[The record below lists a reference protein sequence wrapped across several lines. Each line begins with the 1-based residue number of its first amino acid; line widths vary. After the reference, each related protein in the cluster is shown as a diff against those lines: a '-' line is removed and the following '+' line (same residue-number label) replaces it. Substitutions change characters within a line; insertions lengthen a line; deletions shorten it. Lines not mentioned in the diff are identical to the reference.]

1 MGLSEPHGE
10 AIRLDALGLSYGA
23 RAALRGVSLE
33 VPPGDRL
40 AVIGRSGAGKTT
52 LLRLVAG
59 LLAPSAG
66 RVLVGEREVSA
77 PGRVLVPPEARGV
90 GLVFQELAL
99 WPHLDVEATLRWVAR
114 GTRHERR
121 QAARRWAARVG
132 LGQRTSAL
140 PSALSGGER
149 QRLALARALAAA
161 PRTLLLDEPFAHLDP
176 PLRAELGAEL
186 LALAAEEG
194 VTLVLVTHQRAEV
207 LELVERVAVLE
218 AGALIEHAP
227 LDQTLATP
235 RRAETARLLGLG
247 NVVPGEPA
255 APGRLRTALGELA
268 LASEAEARAALVR
281 PEQLELAASEEEGPR
296 AVVRRAAVGRPD
308 ALAKRFDVIVAVGE
322 LELRVAQDGPAPV
335 GQEVAVRVRG
345 GPFAGLG

>member
-1 MGLSEPHGE
+1 MGLSEPRGE
-10 AIRLDALGLSYGA
+10 AIRLEALGLSYGA
-23 RAALRGVSLE
+23 RAALTDVSLE
-33 VPPGDRL
+33 AAPGDRL

-59 LLAPSAG
+59 LAAPSAG
-66 RVLVGEREVSA
+66 RVLMGEREASA

-121 QAARRWAARVG
+121 EAARRWAARVG
-132 LGQRTSAL
+132 LGERMGAL

-194 VTLVLVTHQRAEV
+194 VTLLLVTHQRAEV
-207 LELVERVAVLE
+207 LELAQRVAVLE
-218 AGALIEHAP
+218 AGALVEHAP
-227 LDQTLATP
+227 LDQLLATP

-247 NVVPGEPA
+247 NVVPGEPGG
-255 APGRLRTALGELA
+255 PGRLRTALGELA
-268 LASEAEARAALVR
+268 LAGEAAARAALVR
-281 PEQLELAASEEEGPR
+281 PEELELVSSEEGTR
-296 AVVRRAAVGRPD
+296 ATVRRAAVGRPD
-308 ALAKRFDVIVAVGE
+308 ALAKRFDVVVAVGE
-322 LELRVAQDGPAPV
+322 LELRVAHDEPVLV
-335 GQEVAVRVRG
+335 GQEVSVRARR
-345 GPFAGLG
+345 GPFAGLE